1 MGLERRLGGHS
12 RSRQRPQTPYFF
24 PVKLK
29 RLCDACGV
37 IQQPRVALMQQCQL
51 DLNPVIVATLGAL
64 AVDAKACVAPAPS
77 HPAVGTLGARVRPSL
92 LAPSAPRSGPTHSLL
107 ARAGDVYPC
116 RAVYPGSRQGT
127 IASVAET
134 HYGCQLDE

>member
-1 MGLERRLGGHS
+1 
-12 RSRQRPQTPYFF
+12 
-24 PVKLK
+24 
-29 RLCDACGV
+29 
-37 IQQPRVALMQQCQL
+37 MQQCQL

-64 AVDAKACVAPAPS
+64 AVDDKVCVAPAPS

-116 RAVYPGSRQGT
+116 RAVYPGSHKGPSPLLPRRTMGVNWMNE
-127 IASVAET
+127 AAVGLVAT
-134 HYGCQLDE
+134 SG